1 VIYVFDTSS
10 IIVLGHYFPDR
21 FPTFWSNFESAV
33 GAGTVVSVREVLK
46 ELASPRQWLM
56 DWVNAHKAM
65 FLLPGAAE
73 TTFVTKIFQ
82 VPHFQMLV
90 TETQRLRGQPV
101 ADPFVIACA
110 SIRNGTVVTEESS
123 KPNSARI
130 PNVCS
135 HFGVSCTNVEGF
147 LAQNGWQF

>member
-1 VIYVFDTSS
+1 
-10 IIVLGHYFPDR
+10 
-21 FPTFWSNFESAV
+21 
-33 GAGTVVSVREVLK
+33 
-46 ELASPRQWLM
+46 M
-56 DWVNAHKAM
+56 DWVNDHKEM
-65 FLLPGAAE
+65 FLVPGPQE
-73 TTFVTKIFQ
+73 TTFVATIFQ

-110 SIRNGTVVTEESS
+110 SVREGTVVTEESR

-130 PNVCS
+130 PNVCD

-147 LAQNGWQF
+147 LAQNNWQF

>member
-1 VIYVFDTSS
+1 MIYVFDTSS

-21 FPTFWSNFESAV
+21 FPTFWSNFE
-33 GAGTVVSVREVLK
+33 GAIASGDVVSVREVLK
-46 ELASPRQWLM
+46 ELASPREWLM
-56 DWVNAHKAM
+56 EWVNLHKEM
-65 FLLPGAAE
+65 FLIPGPEE
-73 TTFVTKIFQ
+73 TNFVATIFK

-110 SIRNGTVVTEESS
+110 KVRSGTVVTEESS

-135 HFGVSCTNVEGF
+135 HFGVACTNMERF
-147 LAQNGWQF
+147 LAANGWKF

>member
-10 IIVLGHYFPDR
+10 IIVLSHYFPDR
-21 FPTFWSNFESAV
+21 FPTFWSNFEAAV
-33 GAGTVVSVREVLK
+33 ADGSVVSVREVLK
-46 ELASPRQWLM
+46 EMASPRQWLM
-56 DWVNAHKAM
+56 DWVNNHKEM
-65 FLLPGAAE
+65 FLIPGAEE
-73 TTFVTKIFQ
+73 TTFVAQIFQ

-110 SIRNGTVVTEESS
+110 SVRGGTVVTEESN

-130 PNVCS
+130 PNVCG
-135 HFGVSCTNVEGF
+135 HFGVACTNVEGF
-147 LAQNGWQF
+147 LAKRGWKF

>member
-21 FPTFWSNFESAV
+21 FPTFWNNFESAV
-33 GAGTVVSVREVLK
+33 ATGSVISVREVLK
-46 ELASPRQWLM
+46 EIASPRQWLM
-56 DWVNAHKAM
+56 EWVNNRKDI
-65 FLLPGAAE
+65 FLIPGPEE
-73 TTFVTKIFQ
+73 TAFVAKIFQ

-110 SIRNGTVVTEESS
+110 SVRGGTVVTEESS

-130 PNVCS
+130 PNVCE
-135 HFGVSCTNVEGF
+135 HFRVGCTNVEGF
-147 LAQNGWQF
+147 LAENGWKF

>member
-1 VIYVFDTSS
+1 MIYVFDTSS

-21 FPTFWSNFESAV
+21 FPTFWSNFEVAV
-33 GAGTVVSVREVLK
+33 QRGDVISVREVLK
-46 ELASPRQWLM
+46 ELSSPRAWLM
-56 DWVNAHKAM
+56 DWVDRHREM
-65 FLLPGAAE
+65 FLVPGHQE
-73 TTFVTKIFQ
+73 TTFVARIFQ

-110 SIRNGTVVTEESS
+110 SVRGGTVVTEESS

-135 HFGVSCTNVEGF
+135 HFGVACTNVEGF
-147 LAQNGWQF
+147 LAGNGWQF

>member
-1 VIYVFDTSS
+1 MVYVFDTSS

-33 GAGTVVSVREVLK
+33 AAGDVISVREVLK
-46 ELASPRQWLM
+46 ELSSSRQWLM
-56 DWVNAHKAM
+56 DWIGAHKEM
-65 FLLPGAAE
+65 FLIPGPEE
-73 TTFVTKIFQ
+73 TTFVAKIFQ

-110 SIRNGTVVTEESS
+110 GVRGGTVVNEESS
-123 KPNSARI
+123 KPNSALI

-135 HFGVSCTNVEGF
+135 HFGIPCTNVEGF
-147 LAQNGWQF
+147 LQAKGWQF